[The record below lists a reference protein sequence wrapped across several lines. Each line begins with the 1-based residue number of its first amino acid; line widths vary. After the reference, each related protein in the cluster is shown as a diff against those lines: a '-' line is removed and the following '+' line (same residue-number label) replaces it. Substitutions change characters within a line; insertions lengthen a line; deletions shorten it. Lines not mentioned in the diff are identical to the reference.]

1 MSGMRN
7 KIIKNFIIL
16 LMLEGYSG
24 LTLAQ
29 ENPETKILVLED
41 IKLHFSSSIPARIKV
56 PLAKYRNRKLDGAN
70 VNNIYSEIAEQCKSA
85 GYYLVKKDSISLET
99 FEKEQ
104 KTVLHIYLSAG
115 PQFILSM
122 VETELPDSLE
132 AAYGPLVKSG
142 LTDFLNQPY
151 TSERQQKM
159 FGNILQIFENSGYPL
174 CRITTHGF
182 ELDSLEQDKM
192 GFRLRLMIDPGD
204 KIHLSGLK
212 LPAKAVE
219 DLGYIERV
227 LNFTAAEVYNEKR
240 ISRYQRILQRQDF
253 IKTTQ
258 KPEIIS
264 LPDSNYYLK
273 LIFEKAPSTIFDGIV
288 GYIPPPVNDPSQNG
302 YFSGMFNIG
311 LRNLFGTGRRLDVYW
326 QKPDKYSEDF
336 RVKYREP
343 FLVGLPFHLGGMFH
357 RLIRDTTYIEW
368 EYSLNAEIP
377 LNETL
382 TGLARIYSRQVFPD
396 SLASVVQR
404 LPQTKSFHTE
414 LGIQWDT
421 RDDFYNPRSG
431 LLFNLQY
438 DYGTQRNVGP
448 SYLLEQDSLIEK
460 SKVTKVKG
468 QFGYFLSTFT
478 RQVLALQLQGILIG
492 QQGQKV
498 RPPDMFWFGGATTL
512 RGYREDQFYGEKVG
526 WANIE
531 YRFLLAP
538 LARLFFF
545 TDLGYYERE
554 LPDVKDEFLS
564 GYGLGISF
572 PGPLGILQVDFGM
585 AKGLSFSEGKLHF
598 RLINDF

>member
-1 MSGMRN
+1 MKN
-7 KIIKNFIIL
+7 KVIKILIIIFL
-16 LMLEGYSG
+16 GLEYSAE
-24 LTLAQ
+24 TVSAQ
-29 ENPETKILVLED
+29 DIPDTQVLVLED
-41 IKLHFSSSIPARIKV
+41 IRLHFSHSIPVRINI
-56 PLAKYRNRKLDGAN
+56 PTAKYRNRKLDESIIK
-70 VNNIYSEIAEQCKSA
+70 VIYSEITEQCKSA
-85 GYYLVKKDSISLET
+85 GYYLMRKDSIALEK
-99 FEKEQ
+99 FDKEQ
-104 KTVLHIYLSAG
+104 KTTLHFYLTAG
-115 PQFILSM
+115 PQFILSK
-122 VETELPDSLE
+122 VETELPDSLK
-132 AAYGPLVKSG
+132 AIFGPQVKSV
-142 LTDFLNQPY
+142 LTDFLNKPY
-151 TSERQQKM
+151 NDDLQKEM
-159 FGNILQIFENSGYPL
+159 FGNILQIFENNGYPL
-174 CRITTHGF
+174 CRITTVDFG
-182 ELDSLEQDKM
+182 LDSLEQDKM
-192 GFRLRLMIDPGD
+192 GFQLNLKIDPEN
-204 KIHLSGLK
+204 IIQLSGLK
-212 LPAKAVE
+212 LPSKAEE
-219 DLGYIERV
+219 DLEYIERV
-227 LNFTAAEVYNEKR
+227 LNFKAGEIYNEKR
-240 ISRYQRILQRQDF
+240 ILKYQRLLQRQDF

-264 LPDSNYYLK
+264 LADSSYFLK
-273 LIFEKAPSTIFDGIV
+273 LNFEKAPSTIFDGIV
-288 GYIPPPVNDPSQNG
+288 GYIPPPVNDPTQKG
-302 YFSGMFNIG
+302 YFSGLFNIG
-311 LRNLFGTGRRLDVYW
+311 LRNLFGTGRRLDVFW
-326 QKPDKYSEDF
+326 QKPDRYSEDF

-377 LNETL
+377 LNEFL

-396 SLASVVQR
+396 SLASAVLR

-460 SKVTKVKG
+460 TKVTEVKG
-468 QFGYFLSTFT
+468 QFAFFLTTFA
-478 RQVLALQLQGILIG
+478 RQVLTLHLHGVLIG

-512 RGYREDQFYGEKVG
+512 RGYREDQFYGDKVG

-545 TDLGYYERE
+545 TDLGYYERG
-554 LPDVKDEFLS
+554 LPDKKNEFLS

-585 AKGLSFSEGKLHF
+585 ARGLSFSEGKLHL

>member
-1 MSGMRN
+1 MKN
-7 KIIKNFIIL
+7 KIIKILIIIFL
-16 LMLEGYSG
+16 GLEYSSE
-24 LTLAQ
+24 TVSAQ
-29 ENPETKILVLED
+29 DIPDTQILVLED
-41 IKLHFSSSIPARIKV
+41 IRLHFSHSIPVRINI
-56 PLAKYRNRKLDGAN
+56 PTAKYRNRKLDESIIK
-70 VNNIYSEIAEQCKSA
+70 VIYSEITEQCKSA
-85 GYYLVKKDSISLET
+85 GYYLMRKDSIALEK
-99 FEKEQ
+99 FDKEQ
-104 KTVLHIYLSAG
+104 KTTLHFYLTAG
-115 PQFILSM
+115 PQFILYK
-122 VETELPDSLE
+122 VETELPDSLKTIFDSQ
-132 AAYGPLVKSG
+132 VKSV
-142 LTDFLNQPY
+142 LTDFLNKPY
-151 TSERQQKM
+151 TGDLQKEM
-159 FGNILQIFENSGYPL
+159 FGNILQIFENNGYPL
-174 CRITTHGF
+174 CRITTVDF

-192 GFRLRLMIDPGD
+192 GFQLNLKIDPEN
-204 KIHLSGLK
+204 IIQLSGLK
-212 LPAKAVE
+212 LPSKAEE

-227 LNFTAAEVYNEKR
+227 LNFKAGEIYNEKR
-240 ISRYQRILQRQDF
+240 ILKYQRLLQRQDF

-264 LPDSNYYLK
+264 LADSSYFLK
-273 LIFEKAPSTIFDGIV
+273 LNFEKAPSTIFDGIV
-288 GYIPPPVNDPSQNG
+288 GYIPPPVNDPTQKG
-302 YFSGMFNIG
+302 YFSGLFNIG
-311 LRNLFGTGRRLDVYW
+311 LRNLFGTGRRLDVFW
-326 QKPDKYSEDF
+326 QKPDRYSEDF

-396 SLASVVQR
+396 SLASAVQR

-460 SKVTKVKG
+460 IKVTEVKG
-468 QFGYFLSTFT
+468 QFAFFLTTFT
-478 RQVLALQLQGILIG
+478 RQVLTLHLHGILIG

-512 RGYREDQFYGEKVG
+512 RGYREDQFYGDKVG

-554 LPDVKDEFLS
+554 LPDKKNEFLS

-585 AKGLSFSEGKLHF
+585 ARGLSFSEGKLHL